1 MSEKSGKY
9 SRRDLLGGIGT
20 AGLAAAAAS
29 TAPKALAD
37 VVVSDSDTYDYVVV
51 GSGAGG
57 GPVACN
63 LAKAGFKVC
72 ILEAGSAPS
81 TRTYSVPVFHGL
93 STEDPAMAWNFYVN
107 HYGDQA
113 QAARDS
119 KLVKGR
125 GILYPRAGTLGG
137 CTAHNA
143 MITLYPDNRDWDNLV
158 ALTGDQSFN

>member
-37 VVVSDSDTYDYVVV
+37 VAQPDADTYDYVVV

-72 ILEAGSAPS
+72 ILEAGTAPS
-81 TRTYSVPVFHGL
+81 TRTYQVPVFHGL
-93 STEDPAMAWNFYVN
+93 STEDPSMAWNFFVN
-107 HYGDQA
+107 HYQNPA
-113 QAARDS
+113 SASKDS
-119 KLVKGR
+119 KLVSGK
-125 GILYPRAGTLGG
+125 GILY
-137 CTAHNA
+137 
-143 MITLYPDNRDWDNLV
+143 
-158 ALTGDQSFN
+158 